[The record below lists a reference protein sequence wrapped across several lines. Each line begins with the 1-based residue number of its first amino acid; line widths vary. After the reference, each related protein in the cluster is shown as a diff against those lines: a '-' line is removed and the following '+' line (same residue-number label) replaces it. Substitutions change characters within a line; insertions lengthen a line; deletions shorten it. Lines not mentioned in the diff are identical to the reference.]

1 MTSYVFTH
9 ATVLDGTEGMEPQPN
24 MTVVVNEGIIEKVG
38 PAATTVGPFGA
49 REIDL
54 AGAYLAPGY
63 EAAVMT
69 SGVCGFGLG
78 ATPNAIA
85 NMTAMT
91 ELFGPAPTAFFV
103 IPLIRQRNGW
113 YAKSASPVLHYG

>member
-54 AGAYLAPGY
+54 AERIWL
-63 EAAVMT
+63 
-69 SGVCGFGLG
+69 
-78 ATPNAIA
+78 
-85 NMTAMT
+85 
-91 ELFGPAPTAFFV
+91 PA
-103 IPLIRQRNGW
+103 W
-113 YAKSASPVLHYG
+113 

>member
-38 PAATTVGPFGA
+38 PAATTVGPFDA

-54 AGAYLAPGY
+54 AGA
-63 EAAVMT
+63 
-69 SGVCGFGLG
+69 
-78 ATPNAIA
+78 
-85 NMTAMT
+85 
-91 ELFGPAPTAFFV
+91 
-103 IPLIRQRNGW
+103 
-113 YAKSASPVLHYG
+113 